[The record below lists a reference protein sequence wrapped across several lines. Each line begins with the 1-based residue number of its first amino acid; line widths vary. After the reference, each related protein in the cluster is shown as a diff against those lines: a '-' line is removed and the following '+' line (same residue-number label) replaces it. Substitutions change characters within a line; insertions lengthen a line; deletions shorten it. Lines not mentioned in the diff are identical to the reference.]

1 MRFMCS
7 CRLLFAS
14 CHRQTVCKILRQVAR
29 HTECLLLLLLLLL
42 FVLCACL
49 TIRSLGSLSKG
60 RHFER
65 RTSNGSEVSFILK
78 RLEATKFVFLS
89 VFTIKETICQNNW
102 AKPPSK
108 NEKMSPPVDLR
119 RSKTSLLKLAIIASI
134 ILNLF

>member
-1 MRFMCS
+1 MCP
-7 CRLLFAS
+7 CRLLFTS

-29 HTECLLLLLLLLL
+29 HTECLLLLLL

-60 RHFER
+60 VFER
-65 RTSNGSEVSFILK
+65 RTSNGSEVSLILK

-89 VFTIKETICQNNW
+89 VFTIKETIYQNNW

-108 NEKMSPPVDLR
+108 NEK
-119 RSKTSLLKLAIIASI
+119 KTTSG
-134 ILNLF
+134 

>member
-1 MRFMCS
+1 MSQPDVFHVFLPS
-7 CRLLFAS
+7 S

-29 HTECLLLLLLLLL
+29 HTECLLVLLLLL

-60 RHFER
+60 VFER
-65 RTSNGSEVSFILK
+65 RTSNGSEVSLILK
-78 RLEATKFVFLS
+78 RLEATKFVFLR

-108 NEKMSPPVDLR
+108 NEKRSPPVDLR
-119 RSKTSLLKLAIIASI
+119 RTKTSLLKLTIIASI